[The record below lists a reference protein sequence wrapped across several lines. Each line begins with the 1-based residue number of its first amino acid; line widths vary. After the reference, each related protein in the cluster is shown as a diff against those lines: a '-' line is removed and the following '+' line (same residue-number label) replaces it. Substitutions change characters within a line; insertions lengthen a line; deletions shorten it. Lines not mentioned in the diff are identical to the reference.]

1 MKNIDNLNTNISHGT
16 GNTSK
21 GSKDLE
27 PKNADG
33 NYTGKSE
40 ANKEY
45 KANFRTIDNLLHR
58 SSHGGNYTTI
68 AQDAAKKQPSSR
80 RMLKEGKTV
89 TEETGPITIAEPFDP
104 NYMINVIKKDHGFYK
119 EINLYDRMYRW
130 GYFNLRSHL
139 SNTIEYV
146 FFTKP
151 DLHLT
156 VTADDISRSQGSNLT
171 KKALIPALANIS
183 YFQFIAENY
192 PQLISELQYGYK
204 GGNPFSNLL
213 FNQLLSNIDVPS
225 IEAESVETAV
235 NRYGV
240 GLSYRSTSEASNDNF
255 DFSLEFKDTK
265 WLDIY
270 HYFKIYEEYET
281 LKHHG
286 VIAPETKYIEQKML
300 HDELSIYKFLV
311 DEDAST
317 IIYWCKYT
325 GVHPKNLPRDTFA
338 TSSFDNGLSYSINFR
353 ASFFEDM
360 NPDTLAEFN
369 ELYRKS
375 KTFKFKE
382 IAQNEIENIFH
393 DNYHTNVNYNP
404 VRAAQVKYVAG
415 GKVLTPDG
423 IKDADKGTVAYK
435 KEDGTSIGRYV
446 LEFYNY

>member
-1 MKNIDNLNTNISHGT
+1 MEFKNIDNLDTNISYGT
-16 GNTSK
+16 GNESVN
-21 GSKDLE
+21 LE
-27 PKNADG
+27 TENADG
-33 NYTGKSE
+33 NYTGITSTYETNDDYGDFNNFDNIRHRIKQ
-40 ANKEY
+40 KE
-45 KANFRTIDNLLHR
+45 D
-58 SSHGGNYTTI
+58 YTTI
-68 AQDAAKKQPSSR
+68 AQDAAKKQPSSKE
-80 RMLKEGKTV
+80 MLKDGKTV
-89 TEETGPITIAEPFDP
+89 VSNKKEVKIANSFNPDSMIRTIR
-104 NYMINVIKKDHGFYK
+104 KDHGFY
-119 EINLYDRMYRW
+119 EDIRLYDRMYRW

-139 SNTIEYV
+139 TNTIEYV

-156 VTADDISRSQGSNLT
+156 VTGDDTSRSQGSHL
-171 KKALIPALANIS
+171 KQKALIPALANIS
-183 YFQFIAENY
+183 YFQFIEVNY
-192 PQLISELQYGYK
+192 PQLISELQYGYNK
-204 GGNPFSNLL
+204 GNPFSNLL

-240 GLSYRSTSEASNDNF
+240 GLSYRSTSEASNYNF

-265 WLDIY
+265 WLDVY

-325 GVHPKNLPRDTFA
+325 GVYPKSLPRETFA

-369 ELYRKS
+369 ELYK
-375 KTFKFKE
+375 KFDINRSE
-382 IAQNEIENIFH
+382 TVQNEIVDKSH
-393 DNYHTNVNYNP
+393 DNYHTNINYKP
-404 VRAAQVKYVAG
+404 LLAAQVKYVAG
-415 GKVLTPDG
+415 GQVLTPEG
-423 IKDADKGTVAYK
+423 IKDADRDTVAYT

-446 LEFYNY
+446 LEFY